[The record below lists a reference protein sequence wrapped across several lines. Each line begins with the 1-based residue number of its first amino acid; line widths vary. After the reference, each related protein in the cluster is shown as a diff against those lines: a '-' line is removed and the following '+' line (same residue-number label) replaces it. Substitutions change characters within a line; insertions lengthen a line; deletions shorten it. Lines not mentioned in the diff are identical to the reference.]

1 MKHAKVVSI
10 TIMHAVQF
18 GVATLIVLT
27 VSVSHAQLPETR
39 VLYAN
44 SLCKYPMRIMVHHKD
59 SQSDHHTHAWYFF
72 GPYEE
77 NRLVANDVVLRQ
89 VVGES
94 LYVYAETIEGRYPLV
109 WQGRD
114 AKTRPSK
121 NGQKGSLF
129 LPRMWTSS
137 RGSCSDLGPHSLW
150 WCMPI

>member
-1 MKHAKVVSI
+1 MKRAKVVSI

-18 GVATLIVLT
+18 GVATLIALT
-27 VSVSHAQLPETR
+27 VSVSHAQETR

-77 NRLVANDVVLRQ
+77 NRLVANDIVLRQ

-94 LYVYAETIEGRYPLV
+94 LYVYAETLEGRLLI
-109 WQGRD
+109 WEGRD
-114 AKTRPSK
+114 AKTSF
-121 NGQKGSLF
+121 KGVYYNLRRVP
-129 LPRMWTSS
+129 LTVNQ
-137 RGSCSDLGPHSLW
+137 RGELEFKFTCPD
-150 WCMPI
+150 